1 MNSRRDFLIGAAA
14 PLLLAWPAQAAPLC
28 APEKAMKGTKVCRAY
43 IDSMKASQETDQAS
57 RDPRAIWVACVA
69 VVFAMYD
76 HIVPQARIM
85 TEGYGGLDKI
95 PVDAGIAVALPLT
108 RTWKDEEGV
117 GFRASFEPL
126 FDDGAAGGA
135 FDAKPLFGAIANG
148 DPLNSDR
155 QRPRCRAAGARL
167 CGRQAGPRGRWLR
180 IGSEA
185 DGRPAAA
192 RSRRVGPQL
201 SRRRAAAC
209 GAHEDREGV
218 ARGICARTPSGRRG
232 HGRF

>member
-14 PLLLAWPAQAAPLC
+14 PLLLAWPARAAPLC

-148 DPLNSDR
+148 DPLI
-155 QRPRCRAAGARL
+155 L
-167 CGRQAGPRGRWLR
+167 
-180 IGSEA
+180 IGNDHA
-185 DGRPAAA
+185 VVLLGLAYA
-192 RSRRVGPQL
+192 
-201 SRRRAAAC
+201 
-209 GAHEDREGV
+209 EDRPDRAV
-218 ARGICARTPSGRRG
+218 AGFVLDPKPMVGRRPLDHDELVPNSAG
-232 HGRF
+232 GELLLAVRTKIERV